1 MTFQNK
7 RLVGILVF
15 IAMLLFVPVI
25 AMQYTKEVNW
35 TLIDFVVAGFLLFGT
50 GISCEL
56 VLRRVKKTRTRVAIC
71 GAILIALLIIWVEL
85 AVGIFG

>member
-7 RLVGILVF
+7 RLIGILVF
-15 IAMLLFVPVI
+15 IAMLLFVPLI
-25 AMQYTKEVNW
+25 AMQYSNGVNW
-35 TLIDFVVAGFLLFGT
+35 TFTDFAVAGLLLFGT

-56 VLRRVKKTRTRVAIC
+56 VLRKVKKTRTRVAIC